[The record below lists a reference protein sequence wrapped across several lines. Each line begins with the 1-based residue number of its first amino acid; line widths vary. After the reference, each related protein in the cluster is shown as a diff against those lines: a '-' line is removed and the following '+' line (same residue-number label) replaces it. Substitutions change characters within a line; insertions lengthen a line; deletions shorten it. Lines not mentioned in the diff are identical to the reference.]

1 MKVIS
6 KYIYVCLFF
15 DFHKMLSY
23 VEQKKKKIK
32 FTVHIFTKLLLIPIK
47 LYFFKTQVF
56 IKTGQIIIKFII
68 KEKKKLICLLNDSIQ
83 HS

>member
-1 MKVIS
+1 MYAYFLTFTKCFLTLS
-6 KYIYVCLFF
+6 K
-15 DFHKMLSY
+15 
-23 VEQKKKKIK
+23 KKKKIK
-32 FTVHIFTKLLLIPIK
+32 FTAHIFTKLLLIPIK